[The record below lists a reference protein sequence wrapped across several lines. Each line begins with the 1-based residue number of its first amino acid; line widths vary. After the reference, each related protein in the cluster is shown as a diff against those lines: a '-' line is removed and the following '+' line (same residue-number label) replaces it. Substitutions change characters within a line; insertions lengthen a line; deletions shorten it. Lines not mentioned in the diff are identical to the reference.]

1 MNFIN
6 FNSKEYWEHRY
17 SKNGNSG
24 LGSHDTL
31 QTKFKSDY
39 VNNLITN
46 NNIKTVV
53 ELGSGDGNQLK
64 MFKGYESYTGYDV
77 SKTIIEKCQL
87 EFSNDISKKF
97 INNIQDIKEKY
108 DLALSLDVI
117 YHLVEKDVY
126 YTYLEKLFS
135 CSDIICIYTTNI
147 KSTEWGG
154 HVILRSLDDYVDKYQ
169 KGFTLIDK
177 SMWVANYI
185 NPKYK
190 LGFYTYKKIK
200 NG

>member
-1 MNFIN
+1 MS
-6 FNSKEYWEHRY
+6 FNSKIYWEDRY

-24 LGSHDTL
+24 LGSHDIL

-39 VNNLITN
+39 INNLIIN
-46 NNIKTVV
+46 NNLKTVV

-64 MFKGYESYTGYDV
+64 MFKGYDSYTGYDV

-87 EFSNDISKKF
+87 EFANDISKKF
-97 INNIQDIKEKY
+97 TNNIQDIKEKY

-117 YHLVEKDVY
+117 YHLVEENVY
-126 YTYLEKLFS
+126 YEYLEKLFS

-147 KSTEWGG
+147 NDNDWSG
-154 HVILRSLDDYVDKYQ
+154 HMVLRSLDDYVDKHQ
-169 KGFTLIDK
+169 KDFTLIDK

-190 LGFYTYKKIK
+190 LGFYTYKKK
-200 NG
+200 